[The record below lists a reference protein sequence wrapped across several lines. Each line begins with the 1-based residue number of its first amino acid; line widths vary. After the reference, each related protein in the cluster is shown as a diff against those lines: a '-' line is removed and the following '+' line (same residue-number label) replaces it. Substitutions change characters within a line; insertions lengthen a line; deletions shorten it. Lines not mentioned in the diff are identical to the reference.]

1 MKLYLFIL
9 LTTSNILFSQDLEKI
24 KNADTIYIYF
34 KNDDVNQIKY
44 LVNSRLKSFNYT
56 LFYDIKNIKPR
67 QTFDF
72 YQDYRTTIPETKLVK
87 KSFLKKN
94 KNIIVDY
101 DFFRKLG
108 FEEAYQ
114 LLLNKKKL
122 YLIDYENI
130 QRSKIKILEIK
141 IFDKKLLVP
150 IE

>member
-72 YQDYRTTIPETKLVK
+72 YQDYRTTNSETKLVK

-101 DFFRKLG
+101 DFFSKLG